1 MNVNKKKSK
10 KYRSIFRLL
19 KFIIVL
25 SLVMMIFSL
34 PFMKYRKYG
43 SQYPDIMLKE
53 RNIDAEQEN
62 SIDVAFIGDS
72 IGWAGF
78 SPLNLYAN
86 FGYTSY
92 NCCTSGQLPQEGYLI
107 LEHMLQRQ
115 RPRLVVIEENIFY
128 SHMIDAKYAVN
139 YLWPIFQYHY
149 AYKFRDSSPLPN
161 YAKGYTGTDNIVPYT
176 GSLDY
181 MRTSKKRKWL
191 GIANTYYLEKI
202 VNLCESEG
210 IQMIILGLPNVTWN
224 SEKNNGVQAFCQKY
238 QLTYIDYNTG
248 NAAKDLGIDWQAD
261 TRDGGEHLNNNGS
274 LKVVRL
280 IGKMLKQKYSLPD
293 HRDDSHY
300 SDWNQLA
307 IESGYQMQEI
317 QS

>member
-92 NCCTSGQLPQEGYLI
+92 NYHFLKNLPLFSFNSLTI
-107 LEHMLQRQ
+107 LQ
-115 RPRLVVIEENIFY
+115 
-128 SHMIDAKYAVN
+128 
-139 YLWPIFQYHY
+139 
-149 AYKFRDSSPLPN
+149 
-161 YAKGYTGTDNIVPYT
+161 
-176 GSLDY
+176 
-181 MRTSKKRKWL
+181 
-191 GIANTYYLEKI
+191 
-202 VNLCESEG
+202 
-210 IQMIILGLPNVTWN
+210 
-224 SEKNNGVQAFCQKY
+224 
-238 QLTYIDYNTG
+238 
-248 NAAKDLGIDWQAD
+248 
-261 TRDGGEHLNNNGS
+261 
-274 LKVVRL
+274 
-280 IGKMLKQKYSLPD
+280 
-293 HRDDSHY
+293 
-300 SDWNQLA
+300 
-307 IESGYQMQEI
+307 
-317 QS
+317 